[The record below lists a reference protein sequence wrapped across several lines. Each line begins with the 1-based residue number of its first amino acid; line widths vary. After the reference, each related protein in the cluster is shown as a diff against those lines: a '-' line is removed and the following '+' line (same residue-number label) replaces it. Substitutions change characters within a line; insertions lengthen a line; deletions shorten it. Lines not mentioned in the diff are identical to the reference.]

1 MQMLEFVKLMTV
13 KIGQYIPAKK
23 VNSILMQYSEQ
34 LSQTAFSEGLVIVAC
49 KELTLLLDSD
59 VKLAEITSRDMVPEV
74 FDFLCR
80 LYGDDNK
87 EILEKLKYHEDMQ
100 SMMLLLWELLVA
112 RFCGKD
118 LAQKIYAINIKKM
131 MNLSLKFLEMMKI
144 MSENMAFAISWS
156 KCMLEPDKIFLLADE
171 LKDLSEEK
179 RRDVLRLVAEE
190 VGSLREEPNRDD
202 FSRLLQRAKQ
212 GPSAVN

>member
-1 MQMLEFVKLMTV
+1 MLEFVKLMTV
-13 KIGQYIPAKK
+13 KIGQYIPAEK

>member
-1 MQMLEFVKLMTV
+1 MLEFVKLMTV